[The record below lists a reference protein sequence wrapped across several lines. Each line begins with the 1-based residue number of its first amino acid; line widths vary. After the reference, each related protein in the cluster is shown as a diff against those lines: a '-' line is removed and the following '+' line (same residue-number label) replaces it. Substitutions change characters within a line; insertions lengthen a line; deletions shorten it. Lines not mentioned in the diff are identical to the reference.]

1 MEYIGWMIFAVVLLV
16 IEIVTPT
23 FFFLWFSVGS
33 FIAGLLAVFDFSLG
47 WQVSIFAITSTIL
60 VLFTRPIAKKL
71 SGEPPRKIYVD
82 ELKGSRARVITEI
95 NVNKG
100 TGLVRTSGEIWRA
113 RPLEEEKHSIIEE
126 GKYVKIEHVRGTVVY
141 VTPIDKEKK
150 IEGEG
155 E

>member
-16 IEIVTPT
+16 MEIVTPT

-33 FIAGLLAVFDFSLG
+33 FIAGILAVFNLDLG
-47 WQVSIFAITSTIL
+47 WQVSSFAIVSTLL

-71 SGEPPRKIYVD
+71 SGESPRKIYVD
-82 ELKGSRARVITEI
+82 ELKGTRARVIAEI
-95 NVNKG
+95 NTNKG
-100 TGLVRTSGEIWRA
+100 TGLVRAAGEDWRA
-113 RPLEEEKHSIIEE
+113 KPVEEEKYPVIE
-126 GKYVKIEHVRGTVVY
+126 KNRYVMIEHVRGTIVY
-141 VTPIDKEKK
+141 VTPTENEGK